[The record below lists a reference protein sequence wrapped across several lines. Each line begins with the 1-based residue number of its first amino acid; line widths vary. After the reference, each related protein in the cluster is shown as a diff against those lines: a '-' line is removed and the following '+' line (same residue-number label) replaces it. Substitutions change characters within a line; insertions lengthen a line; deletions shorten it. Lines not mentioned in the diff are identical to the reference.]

1 MRQVI
6 SLLVI
11 SINLRNFHADA
22 VLEAVKEENSN
33 ARRQRHS
40 VVEKFSPF
48 APDKMST
55 GFSHKIVHRYT
66 KVSLSSEVLKNN
78 REMFSSFFLHPTHD
92 NILDADKAG
101 QA

>member
-11 SINLRNFHADA
+11 SIILRNFHADA

-48 APDKMST
+48 VPDKMST

-66 KVSLSSEVLKNN
+66 KVSLSSEVVK
-78 REMFSSFFLHPTHD
+78 S
-92 NILDADKAG
+92 K
-101 QA
+101 Q